1 MLKWRS
7 TPIQGKDLPS
17 GLIWQKEKPNPDYK
31 VKLAFATMR
40 DKTYRRV
47 TFEDGSMI
55 FAQIERA
62 T

>member
-7 TPIQGKDLPS
+7 TPLQGKDLPV

-31 VKLAFATMR
+31 VNLAFATMR

-47 TFEDGSMI
+47 TFEDGFMI